1 MWLTMIIA
9 AILFAGMLAALYF
22 GYQES
27 EKERAEKSVPEAVR
41 EPPPL
46 NPWLRPQHSWLT
58 GRTVDEVV
66 FEVEHRIDADL
77 QEVAFLLARTPPG
90 SASRLYRA

>member
-22 GYQES
+22 GYQEV
-27 EKERAEKSVPEAVR
+27 EKDRGERAVAEAVA

-46 NPWLRPQHSWLT
+46 NPWLRPQNPWLR

-77 QEVAFLLARTPPG
+77 QEVSRLLSRAAPEN
-90 SASRLYRA
+90 ASRLFRA

>member
-1 MWLTMIIA
+1 MWVALVVA
-9 AILFAGMLAALYF
+9 AAFFLAMLAMGYFALRDLT
-22 GYQES
+22 GES
-27 EKERAEKSVPEAVR
+27 SAAAPAAPEAHAEACEVC
-41 EPPPL
+41 EGGLPA
-46 NPWLRPQHSWLT
+46 RPATSDQ
-58 GRTVDEVV
+58 VV

>member
-22 GYQES
+22 GYAEA
-27 EKERAEKSVPEAVR
+27 EKERAEKAAAEAVR

-46 NPWLRPQHSWLT
+46 NPWLRPQNQWLRK
-58 GRTVDEVV
+58 RTVDEVV

-77 QEVAFLLARTPPG
+77 REVALLLRRPVSENA
-90 SASRLYRA
+90 ARLYRA